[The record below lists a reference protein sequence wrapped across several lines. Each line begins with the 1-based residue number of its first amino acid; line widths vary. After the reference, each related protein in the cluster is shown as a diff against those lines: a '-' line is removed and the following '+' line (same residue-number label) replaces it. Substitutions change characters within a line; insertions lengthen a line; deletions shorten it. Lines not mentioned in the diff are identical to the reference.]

1 MKHVF
6 YTPYNQRIYI
16 HEKSHKHTSQ
26 PVRVICNH
34 HNIHPAVFIWIYAF
48 NICSRLLKVYIFGS
62 IYIQCGKFHSCNNL
76 DS

>member
-34 HNIHPAVFIWIYAF
+34 HIIYIQLCLYGYMHL
-48 NICSRLLKVYIFGS
+48 ICSRLLKVYIFGS
-62 IYIQCGKFHSCNNL
+62 IYIQCGKFHWCNNL